1 MLYFLDDENPLKQ
14 AASRESYMKRYID
27 EQFEQSGIVDE
38 ADIDNLGNNEDTPVR
53 ARPASRRS
61 LVASQSAA
69 VAESVRSLPISHASL
84 KKAQSLGEANA
95 DLIEARAKVNK
106 QNNIISEMEL
116 QMNSLFSD
124 SFDDANVTPHN
135 LASEPPKPLR
145 ESTNSLRLLKP
156 ERPSTAPSKM
166 ASFVKPQKVVIQLI
180 I

>member
-1 MLYFLDDENPLKQ
+1 
-14 AASRESYMKRYID
+14 MKRYID

-38 ADIDNLGNNEDTPVR
+38 EAEMADSMANNEDTPVR

-69 VAESVRSLPISHASL
+69 IAESVNSIPVSHASL

-95 DLIEARAKVNK
+95 DLAEARAKVNK

-124 SFDDANVTPHN
+124 SFDDAANITPHN
-135 LASEPPKPLR
+135 LAAEPPKPLR

-156 ERPSTAPSKM
+156 DQRPATAPSKV
-166 ASFVKPQKVVIQLI
+166 ANFVKPQKVPSKFNV
-180 I
+180 